1 VISFSSLSKAYLAP
15 GWRTGW
21 LSIGRSPRLD
31 DVAAAI
37 RKLADGRLC
46 STVPMQYAVT
56 AALTGDKSHQVSFRA
71 TLKERATITAE
82 CMRAMGADCSTPT
95 AGFYAMPRIPLPPGR
110 TDQDYVLG
118 LLRETGVLV
127 VYGSGFG
134 LPEQDGYLRIVFLA
148 DPQELREVYRL
159 MASFTADFL
168 R

>member
-1 VISFSSLSKAYLAP
+1 
-15 GWRTGW
+15 
-21 LSIGRSPRLD
+21 LSIGRTPRLD
-31 DVAAAI
+31 EVAAAI

-71 TLKERATITAE
+71 ALKERARITAE
-82 CMRAMGADCSTPT
+82 SMRAIPGASCSTPT

-118 LLRETGVLV
+118 LLRATGVLV

-134 LPEQDGYLRIVFLA
+134 LPEHDGYLRIVFLA
-148 DPQELREVYRL
+148 DPDELREVYRS
-159 MASFTADFL
+159 MASFTADFV